1 MPEKEIDTSK
11 KVTIKQVNTYSGKKY
26 AISGDIDWN
35 KLQWTF
41 NNL

>member
-11 KVTIKQVNTYSGKKY
+11 KVTVKQVSTDSGKKY
-26 AISGDIDWN
+26 VVSGNVDWN
-35 KLQWTF
+35 KLKWTF